1 MSHQEAI
8 GTNFRSKTIFLTVCI
23 IIASIL
29 IDTSIVKT
37 SVFTGGLHGSIAD
50 ILLFTIISLIYAI
63 GQYVI
68 LKVTIVK
75 EHFRTRNMFI
85 VTKSVIILQYVLIAI
100 LLITIVQMILT
111 SSYSSIILK
120 IVTWINYSMSIVY
133 LGILSKKFFSWY
145 STRRSGILVAYAIAM
160 LFLCMY
166 SIVSII
172 DISYGLTHGPTK
184 VGITKSSV
192 ASIASPSFISSMV
205 NSAYFIISLLAFVS
219 TWFATVLLLKHYSNK
234 IGKAKYWI
242 LVSIPLA
249 YFLTQFQTIL
259 LYLFTPIRL
268 TDPIL
273 FGITYTLVFSAS
285 KPIGG
290 ILFGI
295 SFWIVSRGLNNREVK
310 KYMIISGYG
319 LLLLFTASQHQI
331 LLLNP
336 YPPFGLSTIC
346 YIGLASYLILIG
358 VYSSALSVARDSEL
372 RKEFYKTAR
381 SQLDLLKTIGVTE
394 MEKQL
399 IKTYKS
405 VDKRARSLE
414 DSRFEK
420 DDMRDAL
427 HGLVD
432 EMDKEQVSEIL
443 HDVLTELYAKTRSK
457 SQL

>member
-1 MSHQEAI
+1 VTKKLTHQIAI
-8 GTNFRSKTIFLTVCI
+8 RTDFQTKILFATVCVVI
-23 IIASIL
+23 VSIL

-37 SVFTGGLHGSIAD
+37 SVYTGGLHGSTAD
-50 ILLFTIISLIYAI
+50 ILLFTIITLIYAI

-68 LKVTIVK
+68 VKATILR
-75 EHFRTRNMFI
+75 ESIRTRTMVI
-85 VTKSVIILQYVLIAI
+85 VHKSVGILQYILIAI
-100 LLITIVQMILT
+100 LLITIIQMILT

-120 IVTWINYSMSIVY
+120 IVTWINYSMSIVF
-133 LGILSKKFFSWY
+133 LGILAKKFISWY
-145 STRRSGILVAYAIAM
+145 STRGNGILIAYAIAM

-172 DISYGLTHGPTK
+172 DISYGLTHGAATL

-192 ASIASPSFISSMV
+192 ALIDTLSFISSII
-205 NSAYFIISLLAFVS
+205 NSAYFIISLLVFIS

-242 LVSIPLA
+242 LVSIPLV

-259 LYLFTPIRL
+259 IYLFTPIRL

-295 SFWIVSRGLNNREVK
+295 AFWIVSRGLSHRQVK

-319 LLLLFTASQHQI
+319 LLLLFTANQHQV
-331 LLLNP
+331 LQLNP

-346 YIGLASYLILIG
+346 YVGLASYLILIG
-358 VYSSALSVARDSEL
+358 VYSSALSVAEDTKLRQIIRTTVVKEVSLLHSMGTAIMEDRIRKKVAKIAKEQEIVLIQQTGIESSLDDSEI
-372 RKEFYKTAR
+372 
-381 SQLDLLKTIGVTE
+381 SQYVDAVILEV
-394 MEKQL
+394 
-399 IKTYKS
+399 KS
-405 VDKRARSLE
+405 
-414 DSRFEK
+414 
-420 DDMRDAL
+420 
-427 HGLVD
+427 
-432 EMDKEQVSEIL
+432 
-443 HDVLTELYAKTRSK
+443 SK
-457 SQL
+457 VPK

>member
-8 GTNFRSKTIFLTVCI
+8 GTNFRTKTIFLTMCI

-37 SVFTGGLHGSIAD
+37 SVYTGGLHGSTAY
-50 ILLFTIISLIYAI
+50 ILLFTIITLIYAI

-68 LKVTIVK
+68 LKITLVK
-75 EHFRTRNMFI
+75 EHFRTRNMVI
-85 VTKSVIILQYVLIAI
+85 VSKSAIILQDVMIAI
-100 LLITIVQMILT
+100 LLIIIVQMILT

-120 IVTWINYSMSIVY
+120 IVTWINYSMSLVF
-133 LGILSKKFFSWY
+133 LGMLAKKFISWY
-145 STRRSGILVAYAIAM
+145 STRRDGILVAYAVAM

-172 DISYGLTHGPTK
+172 DISYGLTHGGPTK

-192 ASIASPSFISSMV
+192 ASIDAPSFISSIV
-205 NSAYFIISLLAFVS
+205 NSSYFIISLLAFIS
-219 TWFATVLLLKHYSNK
+219 TWFATVLLLKHYSDK
-234 IGKAKYWI
+234 IGKSKYWI
-242 LVSIPLA
+242 LVSIPLV

-259 LYLFTPIRL
+259 IYLFTPIRL

-295 SFWIVSRGLNNREVK
+295 SFWVVSRGLNNREVK

-336 YPPFGLSTIC
+336 YPPFGLPTIC
-346 YIGLASYLILIG
+346 YVGLASYLILIG
-358 VYSSALSVARDSEL
+358 VYSSALSVAEDKKLRQLIRTSVVKEASLLDSMGTAVMEDRIRNKVEKITREQKLVLRQQTGIESSLDDSEI
-372 RKEFYKTAR
+372 RQF
-381 SQLDLLKTIGVTE
+381 
-394 MEKQL
+394 
-399 IKTYKS
+399 
-405 VDKRARSLE
+405 VDIVIQEVKM
-414 DSRFEK
+414 SRRPK
-420 DDMRDAL
+420 
-427 HGLVD
+427 
-432 EMDKEQVSEIL
+432 
-443 HDVLTELYAKTRSK
+443 
-457 SQL
+457 